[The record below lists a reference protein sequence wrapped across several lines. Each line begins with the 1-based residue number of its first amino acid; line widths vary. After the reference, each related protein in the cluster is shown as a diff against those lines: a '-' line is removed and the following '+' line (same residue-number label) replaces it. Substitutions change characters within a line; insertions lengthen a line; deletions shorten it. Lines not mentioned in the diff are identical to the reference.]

1 MSTLG
6 ARLPASLLPLL
17 IYVTLLPLGAFYLLR
32 RWKRRNMLVDKVVVY
47 RAGKAV
53 PLMLPRVVN
62 RCD

>member
-53 PLMLPRVVN
+53 LLLLTMSSKG
-62 RCD
+62 CD